1 MEPWNIGGCGL
12 WWGNLRWNLDHGEER
27 GDPIEAGGPFAQI
40 AFWKW
45 LLTSPFYLFET
56 PGPGTN

>member
-1 MEPWNIGGCGL
+1 MEKKEGIPL
-12 WWGNLRWNLDHGEER
+12 
-27 GDPIEAGGPFAQI
+27 EAGGPFAQI
-40 AFWKW
+40 GFWKW